1 MKKLL
6 MLASSF
12 LIVSSAVTIYA
23 EETTVEETT
32 VSSEMNEKDP
42 FDTSSY
48 KTVFETDMYKIG
60 ADMPAGEYKIF
71 AQDEYSSF
79 SLTGDARGEDYIASD
94 MITTFAFVSVED
106 GQFLELR
113 DCFAVPVEETWPVQ
127 PEDDKLTDGVYR
139 VGIDLE
145 PGEYKVSVTEGA
157 DYSSYK
163 ITEDA
168 NAKEYID
175 SNFISKSNYIEVK
188 DGEYLTLRGAELP
201 LK

>member
-6 MLASSF
+6 LLASSV
-12 LIVSSAVTIYA
+12 LIVSSSVTVYA

-32 VSSEMNEKDP
+32 VSAEMNDKDP
-42 FDTSSY
+42 FDTASY

-71 AQDEYSSF
+71 AQEEYSSF

-94 MITTFAFVSVED
+94 TVTRFAYVSVED
-106 GQFLELR
+106 GQYLELR

-139 VGIDLE
+139 VGVDLE

-157 DYSSYK
+157 DFSSYS

-168 NAKEYID
+168 NGQEYVD
-175 SNFISKSNYIEVK
+175 SNTISKSNYIEVK
-188 DGEYLTLRGAELP
+188 EGEYLTLRGAELV